1 MVKLHIEIS
10 NADLITKV
18 VKATN
23 NNERSFSNNNNG
35 YRCSN
40 NTKSQP
46 DQSRGGAPKSRL
58 KTKTPVSDCRLEIYA
73 DPRNDE
79 TPITLEGIQKTI
91 STTVVS
97 KPYEDDDAVSE
108 FSSTRRLQD

>member
-1 MVKLHIEIS
+1 MIKLHIEIS

-23 NNERSFSNNNNG
+23 NNERSVSNNNG
-35 YRCSN
+35 YRCSSKS
-40 NTKSQP
+40 KSQP
-46 DQSRGGAPKSRL
+46 DQSRGGAPRSRV
-58 KTKTPVSDCRLEIYA
+58 KTKPPVADCHLEIYA
-73 DPRNDE
+73 DPNDE

-97 KPYEDDDAVSE
+97 KPYEEDDAVSE